1 MVIKVDKKIR
11 DELIDVLQQQT
22 VSFDQIKIAMADD
35 EKKAKDQLD
44 KITKTIE
51 NMQVVKRE
59 MTKRYAKMVEW
70 IEELKKQ

>member
-1 MVIKVDKKIR
+1 MDKKIR